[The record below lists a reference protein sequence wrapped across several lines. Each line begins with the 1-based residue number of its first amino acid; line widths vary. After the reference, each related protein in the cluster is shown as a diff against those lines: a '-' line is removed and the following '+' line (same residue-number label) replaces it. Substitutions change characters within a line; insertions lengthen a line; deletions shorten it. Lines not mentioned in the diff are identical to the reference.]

1 MTIETAPLQGKT
13 PLLERMITGAIR
25 FRWAILAMV
34 ALLCAIGVWSF
45 QRLPIDATPDITN
58 VQVQINS
65 EAPGFSPLEA
75 EQRVTFPVETAIA
88 GLPGL
93 QYTRSVSRYGLSQVT
108 AVFEDGASI
117 YFARQLINERLQSAR
132 EQLPSGVTPEMGPI
146 ATGLGEIFMYTLE
159 AVPGAKKPDGTAYT
173 PEDLRTLQDWVIRPQ
188 LRSTPGVTE
197 VNSIGGYERQYHVT
211 PLPARLSAY
220 GLTLGDV
227 VRALERNNDNRGA
240 GYVERYGEQ
249 YLVRTPGQAAGI
261 DDLGM
266 IIVSN
271 RGGVPIRIADVADIK
286 LGEEL
291 RTGAATENG
300 KEVVLGTVFML
311 AGENSRIVARAAAQR
326 LEEAAKALPGGVK
339 AVPIYDR
346 TDLVERAIWTVE
358 KNLLEGALLV
368 IVVLFLLLGNV
379 RAALITAAVI
389 PITMLMTITGMVR
402 GGVSGNLMS
411 LGALDFGLIVDGAV
425 IIVENCLRRFGEAQH
440 QLGRL
445 LDREERFRLAASAT
459 SEVIRPSLFGVLI
472 IALVYVPIFALTGV
486 EGKMFHPMAIT
497 VVMALSAAL
506 ILSLTFVPAAVAL
519 FVTGKVEEKESR
531 LMGWARR
538 IYAPSLDKAM
548 RLRTLFVAG
557 AVGLVLISGLAASR
571 MGSEFVP
578 NLDEGDIALHA
589 LRIPGTSLSQ
599 AISMQTA
606 LEARIKQFPEVD
618 RVVAK
623 IGTAEVATDPMPP
636 SVADTFIFLKDRENW
651 PDPRKPKA
659 ELVRELQAAVAEIP
673 GNNYEFTQPIQM
685 RFNELLSGVRADV
698 AVKVFGDDLDTLLE
712 VGQQIEGVASGI
724 EGAQDVSVEQV
735 TGLPV
740 LQITPDRASLARF
753 GLNVADI
760 QDVVA
765 ISIGGVEAG
774 QIFEGDRRFPI
785 IVRLPEEARE
795 RIDEI
800 GRLRIPLPAV
810 GASAAEAMGAVSDT
824 ELRGFVPLADVAKVE
839 VVIGPNQISREDGK
853 RRVVVTANVRGRDLG
868 SFVED
873 LQARVGA
880 EVEVPS
886 GYWISYGGTFEQ
898 LISAAK
904 RLQIVVP
911 AAMLLIFGL
920 LYALFRSGRDAAI
933 VFSGVPLALTG
944 GVAALLI
951 RDMPLSISAGVG
963 FIALS
968 GVAVL
973 NGVVM
978 LSFIRQLREGGAA
991 LEEAIREGALTRLRP
1006 VLMTALV
1013 ASLGFVPMAFNVGA
1027 GAEVQ
1032 RPLATVVIGGIV
1044 SSTILTLL
1052 VLPALYR
1059 MVHARAAGKHA
1070 VSPTEPAQ
1078 SFQ

>member
-1 MTIETAPLQGKT
+1 MTTDLATLMQRPAM
-13 PLLERMITGAIR
+13 LERLVSGAIR
-25 FRWAILAMV
+25 FRWAVLALV

-65 EAPGFSPLEA
+65 EAAGFSPLEA

-93 QYTRSVSRYGLSQVT
+93 QYTRSISRYGLSQVT
-108 AVFEDGASI
+108 AVFEDGTNI
-117 YFARQLINERLQSAR
+117 YFARQLINERLQNAR
-132 EQLPSGVTPEMGPI
+132 DQLPDGAAPQMGPI

-159 AVPGAKKPDGTAYT
+159 AEPNARKPDGGRYT

-188 LRSTPGVTE
+188 LRNTPGVTE
-197 VNSIGGYERQYHVT
+197 VNSIGGFERQYHVT
-211 PLPARLSAY
+211 PIPERLSAY
-220 GLTLGDV
+220 GLTLDDV
-227 VRALERNNDNRGA
+227 VAALDRNNENVGA

-249 YLVRTPGQAAGI
+249 YLVRVPGQASGI
-261 DDLGM
+261 EDLSH
-266 IIVSN
+266 IVVTN
-271 RGGVPIRIADVADIK
+271 RGGIPIRIADVADIGM
-286 LGEEL
+286 GEEL

-300 KEVVLGTVFML
+300 REVVLGTVFML
-311 AGENSRIVARAAAQR
+311 AGENSRIVARAAAER
-326 LEEAAKALPGGVK
+326 LEEVAKALPGGVK
-339 AVPIYDR
+339 AVPVYDR
-346 TDLVERAIWTVE
+346 TNLVERAIWTVE

-389 PITMLMTITGMVR
+389 PISMLMTISGMVR
-402 GGVSGNLMS
+402 TGVSGNLMS

-440 QLGRL
+440 RLGRL
-445 LDREERFRLAASAT
+445 LDRDERFALAASAT
-459 SEVIRPSLFGVLI
+459 SEVIRPSIFGILI

-497 VVMALSAAL
+497 VVMALTAAL
-506 ILSLTFVPAAVAL
+506 ILSLSFVPAAIAL

-538 IYAPSLDKAM
+538 TYAPALDAAL
-548 RLRTLFVAG
+548 RLRTAFVVGAIALVAIAG
-557 AVGLVLISGLAASR
+557 FAATR
-571 MGSEFVP
+571 MGSEFIP
-578 NLDEGDIALHA
+578 SLDEGDIALHA

-599 AISMQTA
+599 AVDMQTT
-606 LEARIKQFPEVD
+606 LEARLKQFPEVD
-618 RVVAK
+618 RVFAK

-636 SVADTFIFLKDRENW
+636 SVADTFVMLKDRSEW

-659 ELVRELQAAVAEIP
+659 TLVREMQTAAAKVP

-698 AVKVFGDDLDTLLE
+698 AIKVFGDDLDTLLE
-712 VGQQIEGVASGI
+712 TGQDIENIVSGI
-724 EGAQDVSVEQV
+724 TGAQDVSVEQV

-740 LQITPDRASLARF
+740 LQITPDRAALARL
-753 GLNVADI
+753 GLNIADV
-760 QDVVA
+760 QNVVA
-765 ISIGGVEAG
+765 ISIGGAQAG
-774 QIFEGDRRFPI
+774 QIFEGDRRFAV
-785 IVRLPEEARE
+785 IVRLPEEAR
-795 RIDEI
+795 RKVDEI
-800 GRLRIPLPAV
+800 GRLRIPVP
-810 GASAAEAMGAVSDT
+810 GAGGAERS
-824 ELRGFVPLADVAKVE
+824 FVPLEDVARVE

-853 RRVVVTANVRGRDLG
+853 RRVVVTSNVRGRDLG
-868 SFVED
+868 SFIDEVRE
-873 LQARVGA
+873 RVGA
-880 EVEVPS
+880 EVEVPP

-898 LISAAK
+898 LISAAQ
-904 RLQIVVP
+904 RLKLVVP
-911 AAMLLIFGL
+911 TALLLIFGL

-944 GVAALLI
+944 GVAALLL
-951 RDMPLSISAGVG
+951 RGMPLSISAGVG

-978 LSFIRQLREGGAA
+978 LSFIRQLRAVGGA
-991 LEEAIREGALTRLRP
+991 LDQSIREGALTRLRP

-1032 RPLATVVIGGIV
+1032 RPLATVVIGGII

-1059 MVHARAAGKHA
+1059 IVHGREAHEDEAASSA
-1070 VSPTEPAQ
+1070 ELFPR
-1078 SFQ
+1078 

>member
-1 MTIETAPLQGKT
+1 MTTDTSSPPGKVH
-13 PLLERMITGAIR
+13 LLERMIAGAIR
-25 FRWAILAMV
+25 FRWAVLTTV
-34 ALLCAIGVWSF
+34 LLLCAIGVWSF

-108 AVFEDGASI
+108 AVFEDGTSI

-132 EQLPSGVTPEMGPI
+132 EQLPPGVAPEMGPI

-159 AVPGAKKPDGTAYT
+159 ADPGAEKPDGSAYT

-188 LRSTPGVTE
+188 LRNTPGVTE

-211 PLPARLSAY
+211 PIPARLSAY
-220 GLTLGDV
+220 GLTLDDV
-227 VRALERNNDNRGA
+227 VRALKANNDNRGA

-249 YLVRTPGQAAGI
+249 YLVRTPGQASGI
-261 DDLGM
+261 DDLEA

-271 RGGVPIRIADVADIK
+271 RNGIPIRIADVADID

-311 AGENSRIVARAAAQR
+311 AGENSRIVARAAAEK
-326 LEEAAKALPGGVK
+326 LEVAGRALPAGVK

-346 TDLVERAIWTVE
+346 TDLVERAVWTVE

-368 IVVLFLLLGNV
+368 IVILFLLLGNV

-402 GGVSGNLMS
+402 GGISGNLMS

-440 QLGRL
+440 RLGRL
-445 LDREERFRLAASAT
+445 LDRDERFKLAATAT
-459 SEVIRPSLFGVLI
+459 SEVIRPSLFGMLI

-497 VVMALSAAL
+497 VVMALTAAL
-506 ILSLTFVPAAVAL
+506 ILSLTFVPAAIAM

-531 LMGWARR
+531 LMLWARKA
-538 IYAPSLDKAM
+538 YAPALESALK
-548 RLRTLFVAG
+548 LRTAFVAG
-557 AVGLVLISGLAASR
+557 AVALVVVAGFAATR

-578 NLDEGDIALHA
+578 NLDEGDIAMHA

-599 AISMQTA
+599 AISMQTT

-636 SVADTFIFLKDRENW
+636 SVADTFIIMKDRKDW
-651 PDPRKPKA
+651 PDPRKPKT
-659 ELVRELQAAVAEIP
+659 ELVREMQAAVAQIP

-698 AVKVFGDDLDTLLE
+698 AIKVFGDDLDTLRE
-712 VGQQIEGVASGI
+712 VGDAIESVASGI
-724 EGAQDVSVEQV
+724 EGAQDVGVEQV

-740 LQITPDRASLARF
+740 LQITPDRAALARF
-753 GLNVADI
+753 GLNVGDV
-760 QDVVA
+760 QNVVA
-765 ISIGGVEAG
+765 VSIGGVEAG

-785 IVRLPEEARE
+785 IVRLPEAARE
-795 RIDEI
+795 RVDEL
-800 GRLRIPLPAV
+800 GRLRIPLP
-810 GASAAEAMGAVSDT
+810 GPDSEM
-824 ELRGFVPLADVAKVE
+824 RGFVPLADVAKVE

-868 SFVED
+868 SFIEELRTKVD
-873 LQARVGA
+873 A
-880 EVEVPS
+880 EVEVPA

-904 RLQIVVP
+904 RLQLVVP
-911 AAMLLIFGL
+911 AALLLIFGL
-920 LYALFRSGRDAAI
+920 LYALFRSAKDAAI

-944 GVAALLI
+944 GVAALLL
-951 RDMPLSISAGVG
+951 RGMPLSISAGVG

-978 LSFIRQLREGGAA
+978 LSFIRQLREGGSS
-991 LEEAIREGALTRLRP
+991 LDVAIRDGALTRLRP

-1052 VLPALYR
+1052 ILPALYR
-1059 MVHARAAGKHA
+1059 MVHGRRAKDQNPEPPAA
-1070 VSPTEPAQ
+1070 EPSPA
-1078 SFQ
+1078 